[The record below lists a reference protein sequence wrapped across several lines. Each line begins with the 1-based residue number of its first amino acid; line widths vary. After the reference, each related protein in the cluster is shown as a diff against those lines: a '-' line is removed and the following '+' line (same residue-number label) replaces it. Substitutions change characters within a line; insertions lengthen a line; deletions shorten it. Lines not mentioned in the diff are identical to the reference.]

1 MIKVQIWCGLL
12 LRRRYKMSVE
22 TNENGFSKQ
31 LLQYIDEEKGKVLY
45 YLNIKKLSTIV
56 ESFFIVMITYSL
68 IA

>member
-1 MIKVQIWCGLL
+1 
-12 LRRRYKMSVE
+12 MSVE